1 MSLELMKANLDLQ
14 ARAEQVARQD
24 PDALRK
30 EALRA
35 ARDMD
40 AVGLWLLVESFMVT
54 RSPRGARVS
63 AHTLHSYKQGL
74 KTFLAWAGPA
84 GMSLLRPKPN
94 DGFSYIRF
102 LEASQLAP
110 ESVKVRLAA
119 GRALFAALRWAG
131 ATDAAPFTDVRAASD
146 SMPKWEKR
154 KPYPDEDIDTLLAAA
169 DTQTAVMIA
178 LGADCGLR
186 NSEMTTLRRV
196 DVHFDDRD
204 PYIVVTGKRQKRQE
218 VGLSRRAE
226 TALKR
231 WMDATPSYGPFV
243 LSIRT
248 TRAVE
253 NAVRNLCDR
262 AGVRYAGRQ
271 VHGLRHTAGTR
282 TYTETSDIMAVR
294 DLLRHRSIDSSEI
307 YVNYA
312 RAGKKKVNRD
322 W

>member
-1 MSLELMKANLDLQ
+1 MKANLDLQ

-40 AVGLWLLVESFMVT
+40 AAGLWSLTEAFMVT
-54 RSPRGARVS
+54 RGARGARVS
-63 AHTLHSYKQGL
+63 NHTLLSYKQSL
-74 KTFLAWAGPA
+74 KTFLGWAGPA

-94 DGFSYIRF
+94 DGFSYVRF
-102 LEASQLAP
+102 LEASQFAP
-110 ESVKVRLAA
+110 HSVRVRLA
-119 GRALFAALRWAG
+119 GVRALFAALRWAG
-131 ATDAAPFTDVRAASD
+131 ATDAAPFTDVRAPSD
-146 SMPKWEKR
+146 PVPAWEKR
-154 KPYPDEDIDTLLAAA
+154 KPYPDEDINTLLAAA
-169 DTQTAVMIA
+169 DIQTAVMIA

-186 NSEMTTLRRV
+186 NSEMTTLRRI

-218 VGLSRRAE
+218 VGLSTRAE
-226 TALKR
+226 VTLKR
-231 WMDATPSYGPFV
+231 WMDATPNYGPFV
-243 LSIRT
+243 LSVRT
-248 TRAVE
+248 IQAVE
-253 NAVRNLCDR
+253 DAVRALCQR
-262 AGVRYAGRQ
+262 TGVRYAGRQ